1 MFKTIKLSSVKTF
14 SLMFSIIF
22 FLNVSYT
29 ILKSVRKTLAVAAP
43 GGSITSIPLFELF
56 GVLPAAIFM
65 TWFLTKILKKYSLK
79 KVFYFSLFLFT
90 TFFILF
96 AGIYYPKL
104 IAMAKGTEGTTL
116 ISFASM
122 LFYVV
127 GELWKPALIQILFL
141 GLINFNLTVDQA
153 KKAYPPMML
162 GASLGALF
170 AGPIIVYCNSD
181 SLWKLLPLSTEKWNH
196 SLIMMMSFVFLIGII
211 TAFLYQS
218 LCKVF
223 NITEGSFEK
232 EKHFSL
238 KEALAFFK
246 QSRPL
251 KLLGWIVFA
260 DYIAFSLAEV
270 LFLGILKLKYP
281 LPCDYCTFM
290 GHLSS
295 IHSLT
300 FIFCALIVAPIC
312 LKKIRWVSCAIILP
326 VGLLVGEG
334 IFFFFLCGE
343 SFISK
348 LFYFTHEMWLTSVI
362 AIGSALYCICRAVKY
377 TIFDPCK
384 ELAFVSMPD
393 MEKMKGKLVI
403 DGLCAKFGKGT
414 SSAAT
419 ISLISISGGV
429 IASAGPAAIIALGIG
444 LSLILSTRKLG
455 SALDSTKLN
464 PA

>member
-1 MFKTIKLSSVKTF
+1 MLKSLKLSSVKTF

-22 FLNVSYT
+22 FLNVGYT
-29 ILKSVRKTLAVAAP
+29 ILKSVRKTLAIAAP
-43 GGSITSIPLFELF
+43 GGSVTSIPFFELF

-90 TFFILF
+90 SFFLLF

-104 IAMAKGTEGTTL
+104 IAMAKGQEGSAL

-127 GELWKPALIQILFL
+127 GELWKPALIQILFF
-141 GLINFNLTVDQA
+141 GLINFNLSVEQA
-153 KKAYPPMML
+153 KKAYPPMMV
-162 GASLGALF
+162 GASLGALL
-170 AGPIIVYCNSD
+170 AGPLIVYCNSD
-181 SLWKLLPLSTEKWNH
+181 TLWQLFPLSGEKWNH
-196 SLIMMMSFVFLIGII
+196 SLLSMMSVVFLIGVI
-211 TAFLYQS
+211 TALLYRR
-218 LCKVF
+218 LCKEF
-223 NITEGSFEK
+223 NITEGSFEQA
-232 EKHFSL
+232 KHFSL
-238 KEALAFFK
+238 QEALAFFK
-246 QSRPL
+246 NSRPL

-260 DYIAFSLAEV
+260 DYIAYSLAEV

-295 IHSLT
+295 IHSIT
-300 FIFCALIVAPIC
+300 FIFCALVVAPIC
-312 LKKIRWVSCAIILP
+312 LKRIRWVSCAIILP
-326 VGLLVGEG
+326 VGLLVGEA

-343 SFISK
+343 TITSK
-348 LFYFTHEMWLTSVI
+348 LFHLSHEMWLTAVVG
-362 AIGSALYCICRAVKY
+362 IGSALYCICRAVKY

-393 MEKMKGKLVI
+393 MEKMKGKMVI

-419 ISLISISGGV
+419 ISLISLSGGV
-429 IASAGPAAIIALGIG
+429 IASAGPAAIIAIGIS
-444 LSLILSTRKLG
+444 LSLILTTERLG
-455 SALDSTKLN
+455 KTLDTTSLN